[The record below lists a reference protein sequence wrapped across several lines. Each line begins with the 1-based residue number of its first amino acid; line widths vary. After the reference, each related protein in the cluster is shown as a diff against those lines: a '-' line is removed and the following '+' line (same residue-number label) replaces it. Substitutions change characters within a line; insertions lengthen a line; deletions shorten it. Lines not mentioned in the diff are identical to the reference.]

1 MRKVT
6 EVHPQNNYWLKIV
19 FDNNETKFFDVN
31 PYLDKGIF
39 TELKNE
45 EYFKKAMIKLDSVA
59 WPNEQDFSPDTLYIL
74 GKNQVSNN
82 S

>member
-6 EVHPQNNYWLKIV
+6 TVIPQKDYLLQIV
-19 FDNNETKFFDVN
+19 FDDNVTKFFDVK

-39 TELKNE
+39 KELKDIA
-45 EYFKKAMIKLDSVA
+45 YFEKVSVKFDSIA

-74 GKNQVSNN
+74 GKEHF
-82 S
+82 